1 MAKAKTVYT
10 CQNCG
15 AQSPKWMGKCPDCN
29 QWNSY
34 VEESYQPSAISRQQ
48 ITENKPQLLHEIDS
62 LKALHIP
69 TKIAEFDRVL
79 GGGFVPGSAILIGGD
94 PGIGKST
101 LLLHALSKI
110 ARGDPSTSSGRAVL
124 YVSGEESAAQIKTRA
139 DRLGVAEKTL
149 WVVTENN
156 LENLLALIKKENP
169 DIVAIDSV
177 QTIYSQNLSSAPG
190 TVSQVRES
198 CGQLIQ
204 LAKTT
209 GITLFL
215 VGHVTKE
222 GAIAGPKVLEHMVD
236 CVLYFESDAG
246 HAFRIIRSVK
256 NRFGAA
262 NEIGVFEMTGAGL
275 REVAN
280 PSHLFL
286 SERNQNAIG
295 SVVAASL
302 EGTRPLLLEIQALVT
317 PSPLG
322 TPRRTAVGVDAN
334 RIALLVAVLEKIIG
348 ITLFDQDIFVNIA
361 GGIRV
366 TEPALDLGLSLALY
380 SSFRNLAID
389 PKTIFIGEVGL
400 TGEVR
405 AVSLIEPRLKEAA
418 KLGFTKAIIPQGNAK
433 SKFSIE
439 GMGILPVKDLA
450 QCLQLCF

>member
-1 MAKAKTVYT
+1 
-10 CQNCG
+10 
-15 AQSPKWMGKCPDCN
+15 MGKCPDCN

-34 VEESYQPSAISRQQ
+34 VEESYAAPSGSAV
-48 ITENKPQLLHEIDS
+48 TAVTPQLLHEIDP

-79 GGGFVPGSAILIGGD
+79 GGGFVPGSAVLIGGD

-101 LLLHALSKI
+101 LLLHALKNI
-110 ARGDPSTSSGRAVL
+110 ARLGKKVL

-156 LENLLALIKKENP
+156 LENLLTLIKKEKP

-198 CGQLIQ
+198 CGQLIAA
-204 LAKTT
+204 AKTT
-209 GITLFL
+209 GMTLFL

-236 CVLYFESDAG
+236 CVLYFESDSG

-286 SERNQNAIG
+286 SERNQNSIG

-317 PSPLG
+317 HSPLG
-322 TPRRTAVGVDAN
+322 TPRRTAIGIDTN
-334 RIALLVAVLEKIIG
+334 RIALLVAVLEKIVG
-348 ITLFDQDIFVNIA
+348 IQLFDQDIFVNIA
-361 GGIRV
+361 GGIKIS
-366 TEPALDLGLSLALY
+366 EPALDLGISLALY
-380 SSFRNLAID
+380 SSFRNMAVD
-389 PKTIFIGEVGL
+389 PKMIFIGEVGL

-418 KLGFTKAIIPQGNAK
+418 KLGFTKAVLPHGNTK
-433 SKFSIE
+433 SKFSVE
-439 GMGILPVKDLA
+439 GMELLPVKNL
-450 QCLQLCF
+450 QECLHNIF